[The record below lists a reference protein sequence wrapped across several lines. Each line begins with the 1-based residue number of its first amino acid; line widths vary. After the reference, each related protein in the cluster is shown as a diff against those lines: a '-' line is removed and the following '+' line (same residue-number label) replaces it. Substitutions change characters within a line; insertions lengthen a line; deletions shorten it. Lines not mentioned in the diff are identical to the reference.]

1 MGDYRNHS
9 AETGKGLCNSF
20 EDVKA
25 AGRQTSEMTDVETAA
40 RQLKRM
46 EHYGMRFVEHQKSI
60 KHAER
65 AQNLIKMQIAQAL
78 ETNIKHSPNDY

>member
-25 AGRQTSEMTDVETAA
+25 AGRQTAEMTDVESAA
-40 RQLKRM
+40 R
-46 EHYGMRFVEHQKSI
+46 
-60 KHAER
+60 
-65 AQNLIKMQIAQAL
+65 
-78 ETNIKHSPNDY
+78 